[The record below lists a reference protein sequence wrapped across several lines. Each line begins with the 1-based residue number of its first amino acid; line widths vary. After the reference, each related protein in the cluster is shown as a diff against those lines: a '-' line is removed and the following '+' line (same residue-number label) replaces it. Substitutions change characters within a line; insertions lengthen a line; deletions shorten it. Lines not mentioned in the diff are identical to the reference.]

1 MNNVKRVILIG
12 VAFGVVGIA
21 GQLLLLY
28 FNSPQALRA
37 ALTFL
42 LAVLI
47 GVLAGF
53 TGKDDAIKAAG
64 LAGFLTG
71 AMVTAVGMMLILR
84 NPALIGNPFAS
95 AEAAFSFMSSVMAG
109 TVISSWLVAAVS
121 VLVAL
126 PISQTLQKEVAE
138 S

>member
-1 MNNVKRVILIG
+1 MNTVKRVVTIG
-12 VAFGVVGIA
+12 AGFGIIGIS
-21 GQLLLLY
+21 GQILLLWL
-28 FNSPQALRA
+28 NTPQIFRA
-37 ALTFL
+37 GLTFV

-53 TGKDDAIKAAG
+53 TAKQEAVKAAG

-109 TVISSWLVAAVS
+109 TVISSWLVAAIS

-126 PISQTLQKEVAE
+126 PISQTLQK
-138 S
+138 